1 MHGLHNSIVMHEINL
16 IFPVGSFFNI
26 LIAKQR
32 VTALLKFIFHF
43 FTVEILFTVKGNEI
57 HQCSSRVTLN

>member
-1 MHGLHNSIVMHEINL
+1 MHEINL